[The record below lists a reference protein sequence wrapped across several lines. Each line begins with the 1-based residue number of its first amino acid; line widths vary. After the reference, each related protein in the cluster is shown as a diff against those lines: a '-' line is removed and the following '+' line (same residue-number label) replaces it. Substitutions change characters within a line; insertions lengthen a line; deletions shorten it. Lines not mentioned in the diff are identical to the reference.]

1 MNKTIKYAKAVL
13 LAVLCLSL
21 SLLFVACGEKTQY
34 TVTFDAGAEYSI
46 QSQQITEGEQ
56 ATRPDDPERFG
67 FKIVKWKNGSTEWD
81 FSSPVTQN
89 VTLVAEWK
97 QYIFVE
103 DGVITECIPNEMP
116 AELTIPG
123 SINTIGEEVFR
134 SCNNLE
140 KVVVSSGVVTLDDMA
155 FFCCNNLTE
164 VTLPD
169 SVTSVGVSAFG
180 MCGKLERAVLSNSL
194 TEISGALFDQCG
206 NLTSITIPDGVTTIG
221 NSAFYNCN
229 KMTSLAIPAGVQ
241 NIGDGAFSNCTSLV
255 TFTFGENSQIT
266 SIGSNAFWG
275 CSAITSITIPAS
287 VTTVGQNAFRFCDKL
302 TINCK
307 ALSQPSGWDTAWN
320 SGNRPVNW
328 GV

>member
-1 MNKTIKYAKAVL
+1 MTRMIKYAKVVL
-13 LAVLCLSL
+13 TVVFCLSL
-21 SLLFVACGEKTQY
+21 SLLFVACGEKTKY

-46 QSQQITEGEQ
+46 ESQQITEGKQ

-67 FKIVKWKNGSTEWD
+67 FKIVKWKNGGSEWD

-97 QYIFVE
+97 QFIYVE
-103 DGVITECIPNEMP
+103 DGVITNCIPNEVP

-123 SINTIGEEVFR
+123 NVKTIGEEVFR

-140 KVVVSSGVVTLDDMA
+140 KVIVSSGVVTVEDMA
-155 FFCCNNLTE
+155 FFCCNNLKN
-164 VTLPD
+164 VVLSD
-169 SVTSVGVSAFG
+169 SVTTVGVSAFA
-180 MCGKLERAVLSNSL
+180 MCGKLESVILSQSL

-206 NLTSITIPDGVTTIG
+206 NLTSITIPGGVTTIG

-229 KMTSLAIPAGVQ
+229 KMTSLAIPAGVK
-241 NIGDGAFSNCTSLV
+241 NIGDGAFSTCTSLTTV
-255 TFTFGENSQIT
+255 TFDKNSQLAY
-266 SIGSNAFWG
+266 IGINAFWS
-275 CSAITSITIPAS
+275 CSSMTSITIPAS
-287 VTTVGQNAFRFCDKL
+287 VTTVGRNAFRFCDKL

-307 ALSQPSGWDTAWN
+307 ALSQPSGWDATWN
-320 SGNRPVNW
+320 SYNCPVNW